1 MKHFGIYANTSDV
14 QDALNAGTLENPYV
28 ATVQGNLDYNTIE
41 QQTCA
46 ERGLCGDDPTD
57 CHECTCE
64 EQYTDPAAI
73 CDCEGGY
80 YWGDE
85 CHDEPE
91 PGPCEDPNRQEE
103 CDCVQQG
110 GSWEGSECV
119 MPSDP
124 EEPCAGMEQDIADC
138 EGRGGTWDWPNCMCN
153 EAPDPCEGY
162 GSPEECECAQQGGT
176 WEGSECHMPSD

>member
-1 MKHFGIYANTSDV
+1 MKHFGIYANISDV

-46 ERGLCGDDPTD
+46 ERGLCGDDPTN

-91 PGPCEDPNRQEE
+91 PDPCHDPNRQEECECEQHGGTWIGYGHTDPCDCNSDPECECWQQGGSWDGENCIMPSDDPCEDPNRQEE

-110 GSWEGSECV
+110 G
-119 MPSDP
+119 
-124 EEPCAGMEQDIADC
+124 
-138 EGRGGTWDWPNCMCN
+138 
-153 EAPDPCEGY
+153 
-162 GSPEECECAQQGGT
+162 T
-176 WEGSECHMPSD
+176 WEGSECQMPS